1 MYNRIRHMR
10 VLTEQLIWQ
19 QIDIANNQHE
29 YVTAS
34 GWCELAMHGAFDK
47 TAELNI
53 AKFQR

>member
-1 MYNRIRHMR
+1 MR